1 MSLTAR
7 RTAESFALAL
17 FAFLTAAALVWS
29 LWDIIVFPYDGLNVG
44 LGWVQQKGLIL
55 AEPRSPALEAGL
67 RQGDRILTVDGLPI
81 ERANEIYTSRDPGDS
96 VLLHVEREGEQFST
110 LLPLTRAPLDVTL
123 RWLEPILIAVI
134 FWSTG
139 LVVWLAQPFHETT
152 RLFALL
158 TQFSTWLLITG
169 SRYLL
174 YPWFH
179 TIYFIS
185 LVLFAPLLLHF
196 YIHFPL
202 SPEISHSRRVQGVL
216 RATYA
221 VAALLGMGYLLDL
234 PLLGSFIY
242 PFFAVILL
250 SALLILILS
259 PQSAMRLRDRRRRTL
274 ILGMVISLAP
284 LLFLWLLPTILFG
297 TPILADVWTLP
308 FLTFLPLSYAFAV
321 QRGELGQVDLTRGIV
336 YTGLFAALLFVYVLS
351 LLTYDTWQGLTGFQG
366 QALVGI
372 VMAVISALF
381 VSDFLWRS
389 EKLALAYQETLEGW
403 SRALDLR
410 DKETEGHSQRVTD
423 MTVRLA
429 RFMGMSEADLVH
441 VRHGALLHDIGKMGV
456 PDQILL
462 KPGKLNDEEWA
473 IMRRHPTFAYEMLAS
488 ISFLQ
493 PALAIPYCHH
503 EKWNGMGYPRG
514 LKEEEIPIAA
524 RIFTVVDVW
533 DALTFDRPYRRAWP
547 KEEAIAYIRQEA
559 GGSFDP
565 EVVEA
570 FLKMLVLSGH
580 YVPPENSARDSA
592 VAGTTG

>member
-17 FAFLTAAALVWS
+17 LAFLTAATLVWS
-29 LWDIIVFPYDGLNVG
+29 LWDIIIFPYDGLNVG
-44 LGWVQQKGLIL
+44 LGWVQQDGLIL
-55 AEPRSPALEAGL
+55 NEPQSPALEAGL
-67 RQGDRILTVDGLPI
+67 RRGDRILSVDGLPI
-81 ERANEIYTSRDPGDS
+81 EQANEIYTSKNPGDS
-96 VLLHVEREGEQFST
+96 VLLLVERDGKQFTT
-110 LLPLTRAPLDVTL
+110 LLTLARAPLGITL
-123 RWLEPILIAVI
+123 RWLEPLLIAAV

-152 RLFALL
+152 RLFSLL
-158 TQFSTWLLITG
+158 TQFSTWLLMTG
-169 SRYLL
+169 NRYIL

-179 TIYFIS
+179 TVYFIS

-202 SPEISHSRRVQGVL
+202 SPEIAHSRRVQHII
-216 RATYA
+216 RATYT
-221 VAALLGMGYLLDL
+221 VAALLGLGYLLRL
-234 PLLGSFIY
+234 PLVGIFIY

-274 ILGMVISLAP
+274 ILGMIISLAP
-284 LLFLWLLPTILFG
+284 VLFLWLVPTILIG
-297 TPILADVWTLP
+297 IPILDDVWTLP
-308 FLTFLPLSYAFAV
+308 FLIFLPLSYAFAV

-336 YTGLFAALLFVYVLS
+336 YTGLFASLLIFYVLS

-503 EKWNGMGYPRG
+503 EKWNGAGYPRG
-514 LKEEEIPIAA
+514 LKGEEIPIAA

-547 KEEAIAYIRQEA
+547 QEEAIAYIRQEA

-570 FLKMLVLSGH
+570 FLKMMTLTGQ
-580 YVPPENSARDSA
+580 YVVPGSNAQGGSVARTP
-592 VAGTTG
+592 G